1 MLSIERV
8 NQNNFIEFQKIVDL
22 CNHSKESWELFQ
34 NNSFRYCYLLI
45 IDNINCAYID
55 FSLMYERA
63 ELNQIFVK
71 EEYSNNH
78 YSNFLM
84 EFFIEICLEMGCMN
98 ITLEVNENNVIA
110 YHLYEKYGFL
120 SVGIREKYYKD
131 GNAIL
136 MERKL

>member
-1 MLSIERV
+1 
-8 NQNNFIEFQKIVDL
+8 
-22 CNHSKESWELFQ
+22 
-34 NNSFRYCYLLI
+34 
-45 IDNINCAYID
+45 
-55 FSLMYERA
+55 MYERA

-71 EEYSNNH
+71 EEYRNNH

-84 EFFIEICLEMGCMN
+84 EFFIEKCLEMGCMN